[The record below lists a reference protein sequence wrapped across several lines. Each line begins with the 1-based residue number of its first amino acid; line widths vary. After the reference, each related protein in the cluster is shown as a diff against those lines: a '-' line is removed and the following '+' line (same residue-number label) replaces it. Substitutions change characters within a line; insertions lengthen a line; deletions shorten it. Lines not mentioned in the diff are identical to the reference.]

1 VEAGQPHVLDELPG
15 GGCFY
20 CTPIANWQAAMV
32 ERIMNG
38 LDVDRRFILLMP
50 RQQGLSGLLD
60 LIGDS
65 GPVEVVVPV
74 VPIEDGDTT
83 GADQEADDDERD
95 AEPQLTANDHD
106 DAGDHQDDGD

>member
-20 CTPIANWQAAMV
+20 CTPIANWYTHRNDFKLF
-32 ERIMNG
+32 EEEYG
-38 LDVDRRFILLMP
+38 GSF
-50 RQQGLSGLLD
+50 
-60 LIGDS
+60 
-65 GPVEVVVPV
+65 EVIVPV

>member
-1 VEAGQPHVLDELPG
+1 VEAGQPHVLDVLPSGHCLYCVPIVNWYTHRNDFKLFEEEYG
-15 GGCFY
+15 GSF
-20 CTPIANWQAAMV
+20 
-32 ERIMNG
+32 
-38 LDVDRRFILLMP
+38 
-50 RQQGLSGLLD
+50 
-60 LIGDS
+60 
-65 GPVEVVVPV
+65 EVIVPV